1 MSVNT
6 SLRIPCQSRAEA
18 KELALRLEADGYR
31 VSRRRREVVART
43 ESEHAAEVL
52 AHKLGVVRCPCRAFA
67 WRSAAAAPVAFG
79 R

>member
-1 MSVNT
+1 MSVDT
-6 SLRIPCQSRAEA
+6 SLRIPCHSRAEA

-31 VSRRRREVVART
+31 VRRRRRDVVART

-67 WRSAAAAPVAFG
+67 WRSGPAAPAALG

>member
-1 MSVNT
+1 MSANT
-6 SLRIPCQSRAEA
+6 ALRIPCHSRAEA

-31 VSRRRREVVART
+31 VRRRRRDVVAGT

-52 AHKLGVVRCPCRAFA
+52 AAKLGVVRCPCRAYA
-67 WRSAAAAPVAFG
+67 WRSAGAVPVALG